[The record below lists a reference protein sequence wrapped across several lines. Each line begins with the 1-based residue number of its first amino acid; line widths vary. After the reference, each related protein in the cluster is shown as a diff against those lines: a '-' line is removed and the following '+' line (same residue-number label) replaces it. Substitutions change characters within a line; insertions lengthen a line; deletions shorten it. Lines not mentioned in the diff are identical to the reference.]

1 MVLNLCLSETVF
13 LVFKAAVIICSLHCL
28 FTYNSSGLF
37 TVDTDLLLIDFLKFF
52 FRMILV

>member
-13 LVFKAAVIICSLHCL
+13 LVFKATVIICSLHCL

-37 TVDTDLLLIDFLKFF
+37 AVDTDLLLIDFLKFF
-52 FRMILV
+52 LSDDF